1 LLVITYLLFFF
12 EEVAEGL
19 SLAAKALVAPSAR
32 TKRSAIA
39 EISPAMPKRLRGG
52 ENIESLL
59 LVP

>member
-19 SLAAKALVAPSAR
+19 AAKDALVPIAK

-39 EISPAMPKRLRGG
+39 EINPAMPKRLRGG